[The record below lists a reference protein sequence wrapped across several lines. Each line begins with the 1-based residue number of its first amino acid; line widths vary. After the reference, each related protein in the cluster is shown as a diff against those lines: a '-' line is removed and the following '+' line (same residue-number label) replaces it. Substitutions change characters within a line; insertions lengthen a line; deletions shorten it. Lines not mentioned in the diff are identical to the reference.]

1 MEVPLGPD
9 DKPLTGVKLKMWQK
23 KQAKAAGSPK
33 RPAGALPPP
42 LPPKAP
48 PPPPAAAA
56 AHAASPLSE
65 ELLAEVETSGAKR
78 AHKRESGAL
87 LGEIEAA
94 GAKRIHKQD
103 NATVIEEVESAGGKQ
118 ALKKTN
124 KMEIIMHQ
132 KKNRPKESA
141 LEHIQTRKLEAV
153 LSSPNTPQQQQV
165 SSGVPTS
172 PAQTINPQ
180 QGSRNNGQAKV
191 TGRVPAPPVT
201 ASPPPAFIPPSP
213 VLSPKKGKLL
223 GEIEIAGAKRAHK
236 QESGALLGEIET
248 AGAKRAHKQ
257 ESGSLLGEIE
267 TAGARRIHKQEHG
280 NFKRE
285 IETASAI
292 FGRIS
297 AGTQS
302 LPEQIV
308 FPVPDLTKNATCLV
322 PTAYGLVPTERVHS
336 PEKPPVS
343 VPVLP
348 DSVRQVLA
356 PPSDMPKISKT
367 FISPTKGRIDLPSPV
382 AQLGVPVSERYQPD
396 YDSLGTVSP
405 LTPRTQGR
413 IDLMLQEHA
422 AVAVENVV
430 CVKNSHKDIAVLR
443 KQREEMNDTL
453 AALRERELT
462 AEEKLRTRIG
472 VTIFDIQAGLD
483 ALHLEMDSAGH
494 NLTTMKW
501 MLGEQITLT
510 SQKHTLQWDA
520 ARGSELADELSSKL
534 NAEWEE
540 AQAVAD
546 SEKEAANQAQL
557 RADKTLEN
565 SIVTEARYREAQN
578 ERWKLQDRVNTHER
592 IEELAQRIHNLQ
604 DAFSCGD
611 AYAIEM
617 VQEALAELKSELQ
630 KRDRFTQSNVAAAI
644 EAAAI
649 ETMALGE

>member
-191 TGRVPAPPVT
+191 TGRVPAPPVI

-213 VLSPKKGKLL
+213 VLSPKNGK
-223 GEIEIAGAKRAHK
+223 
-236 QESGALLGEIET
+236 
-248 AGAKRAHKQ
+248 
-257 ESGSLLGEIE
+257 LLGEIE

-322 PTAYGLVPTERVHS
+322 PTAYGLVPTERVQS
-336 PEKPPVS
+336 PEEPPVS

-348 DSVRQVLA
+348 DSVRPVSVPRA
-356 PPSDMPKISKT
+356 RHVAFFVK
-367 FISPTKGRIDLPSPV
+367 SPV